1 MVVACTRVV
10 AVAVARNSL
19 AMREMPVEQ
28 QWEITSWQS
37 EGQRVEERLCPWIR
51 WGGKALSC
59 TPAGGNVNWQQ
70 PSRKAIC
77 RMEQI
82 KDCALVLWDHTLEYK
97 SQRNPHAGA
106 KGIDKRTFI
115 TSVLFLRAGIWRQPT
130 CPSQGGMNEW
140 NRWDSNS
147 TCLTRLWW
155 GLDDFM

>member
-19 AMREMPVEQ
+19 AMREMQVEQ

-37 EGQRVEERLCPWIR
+37 EGQRVEERPCPWIR

-115 TSVLFLRAGIWRQPT
+115 TSVLFWEQE
-130 CPSQGGMNEW
+130 SGGSLHVHHKGEWMNETGEIVTAPALQ
-140 NRWDSNS
+140 D
-147 TCLTRLWW
+147 C
-155 GLDDFM
+155 GED